1 MVIIQSL
8 LKIWI
13 FTMEW
18 NLIRDLRMLE
28 EVQTSFQLKTPWI
41 YFLWL
46 MVVLLGNPPHM
57 IMICKLSI
65 KIETQ
70 DFMQPLYTMGPLGL
84 TQRIKISYN
93 GNIDGM
99 EMVRIPVLIFQ
110 EKLLGRIENQREFI

>member
-41 YFLWL
+41 YFLSL
-46 MVVLLGNPPHM
+46 MVVLLGNPPDM
-57 IMICKLSI
+57 IMICKPTI

-70 DFMQPLYTMGPLGL
+70 DFMQPLYTMGPLSL
-84 TQRIKISYN
+84 TQRIKISYD
-93 GNIDGM
+93 GNVDSM
-99 EMVRIPVLIFQ
+99 ERVSTPVLIYQ
-110 EKLLGRIENQREFI
+110 EKILE